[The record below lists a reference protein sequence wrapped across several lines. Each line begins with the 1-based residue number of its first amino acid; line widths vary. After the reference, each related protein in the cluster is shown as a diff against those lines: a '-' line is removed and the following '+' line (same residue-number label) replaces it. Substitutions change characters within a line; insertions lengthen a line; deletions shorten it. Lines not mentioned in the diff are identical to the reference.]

1 LPVSTYSLKK
11 NGENMDKSFLNSVA
25 RTLVARK
32 KGILAADESFR
43 STAQRFA
50 AINLPH
56 TVENRLAYRD
66 MMFTT
71 PGLEE
76 FIAGVIMFDESIRQ
90 NAHDGRPFPEFFKSK
105 GILSG
110 IKVDTG
116 FIDMAGFP
124 GDKISEGLD
133 GLKTRLE
140 EYKKLGAV
148 FAKWRAVII
157 INKNNPSSACI
168 EANAWQLARYA
179 AICQEMDVMPV
190 VEPDVNMIG
199 DHSIERDEEVT
210 TWLLSEM
217 MNQLVKQNVYLEG
230 LLVKTNM
237 ILPGRD
243 CPIQAE
249 IPAVAEATLR
259 VLKRTIPPAIP
270 GVVFL
275 SGGQGAQIST
285 ARLDAMNKIGGFPW
299 ELSYSFLRSMADPAF
314 EFWKGSSKN
323 FDTAQK
329 ELYRRGKMISAAR
342 EGKYSPDME
351 TT

>member
-1 LPVSTYSLKK
+1 
-11 NGENMDKSFLNSVA
+11 MDKIFLNTTA
-25 RTLVARK
+25 RALVARK

-43 STAQRFA
+43 STTQRFA

-56 TVENRLAYRD
+56 TMENRLAYRD
-66 MMFTT
+66 MMFTA

-90 NAHDGRPFPEFFKSK
+90 NAHDGRPFPQFFKSK

-116 FIDMAGFP
+116 FYDMAGFP

-133 GLKTRLE
+133 GLKGRLE
-140 EYKKLGAV
+140 EYKKLGAS
-148 FAKWRAVII
+148 FAKWRAVIVI
-157 INKNNPSSACI
+157 SKNNPSQACI

-179 AICQEMDVMPV
+179 AICQEMDVVPV
-190 VEPDVNMIG
+190 VEPDVNMTG
-199 DHSIERDEEVT
+199 DHNQERDEEVT
-210 TWLLSEM
+210 AWLLSEM
-217 MNQLVKQNVYLEG
+217 VNQLSKQNVYLEG

-237 ILPGRD
+237 ILSGRD
-243 CPIQAE
+243 CPVQAD
-249 IPAVAEATLR
+249 ISAVAEASLR
-259 VLKRTIPPAIP
+259 VLKRTIPSAVP

-314 EFWKGSSKN
+314 EAWKGDAKN
-323 FDTAQK
+323 TEVAQK

-351 TT
+351 KS